1 MSLVDCAIWS
11 FAWGGG
17 AFSMEHVLVT
27 ASVSTYKTFIVGL
40 SLLQTSQSLQSKTFE
55 INVHESDIDFEKRM
69 LPVEEIIEILP
80 LPQSL

>member
-1 MSLVDCAIWS
+1 MSLVDYAIWS
-11 FAWGGG
+11 FAWGGT
-17 AFSMEHVLVT
+17 FSMEHVLVT

-69 LPVEEIIEILP
+69 VPVEEIIEILP

>member
-1 MSLVDCAIWS
+1 M
-11 FAWGGG
+11 
-17 AFSMEHVLVT
+17 VT

-69 LPVEEIIEILP
+69 IPVEEIIEILP

>member
-1 MSLVDCAIWS
+1 
-11 FAWGGG
+11 
-17 AFSMEHVLVT
+17 MEHVLVT

-55 INVHESDIDFEKRM
+55 INVNESDIDFKKRM
-69 LPVEEIIEILP
+69 VPVEEIIEILP

>member
-1 MSLVDCAIWS
+1 M
-11 FAWGGG
+11 
-17 AFSMEHVLVT
+17 VT
-27 ASVSTYKTFIVGL
+27 ASVSIYKTFIVGL

-69 LPVEEIIEILP
+69 VPVEEIIEILP

>member
-1 MSLVDCAIWS
+1 
-11 FAWGGG
+11 
-17 AFSMEHVLVT
+17 MEHVLVT

-40 SLLQTSQSLQSKTFE
+40 SFLQTSQSLQSKTFE

-69 LPVEEIIEILP
+69 VPVEEIIEILP

>member
-1 MSLVDCAIWS
+1 MVICL
-11 FAWGGG
+11 GGT
-17 AFSMEHVLVT
+17 FSMEHVLVT

-55 INVHESDIDFEKRM
+55 INLHESDIDFEKRVV
-69 LPVEEIIEILP
+69 PVQQKIEILP

>member
-1 MSLVDCAIWS
+1 MVICL
-11 FAWGGG
+11 GGT
-17 AFSMEHVLVT
+17 FSMEHVLVT

-69 LPVEEIIEILP
+69 VPVEEIIEILP

>member
-1 MSLVDCAIWS
+1 MVICL
-11 FAWGGG
+11 GGT
-17 AFSMEHVLVT
+17 FSMEHVLVT

-40 SLLQTSQSLQSKTFE
+40 SFLQTSQSLQSKTFE

-69 LPVEEIIEILP
+69 VPVEEIIEILP

>member
-1 MSLVDCAIWS
+1 MSLVDYAIWS

-17 AFSMEHVLVT
+17 GTFSMEHVLVT

-40 SLLQTSQSLQSKTFE
+40 SLLQTSQSKTFE
-55 INVHESDIDFEKRM
+55 INLHESDIDFEKRVV
-69 LPVEEIIEILP
+69 PVKQKIEILP

>member
-1 MSLVDCAIWS
+1 MSLVDYAIWS

-17 AFSMEHVLVT
+17 TFSMEHVLVT

-55 INVHESDIDFEKRM
+55 INLHESDIDFEKRVV
-69 LPVEEIIEILP
+69 PVKQKIEILL

>member
-1 MSLVDCAIWS
+1 MVICL
-11 FAWGGG
+11 GGT
-17 AFSMEHVLVT
+17 FSMEHVLVT
-27 ASVSTYKTFIVGL
+27 ASVSIYKTFIVGL

-69 LPVEEIIEILP
+69 VPVEEIIEILP

>member
-1 MSLVDCAIWS
+1 
-11 FAWGGG
+11 
-17 AFSMEHVLVT
+17 MEHVLVT
-27 ASVSTYKTFIVGL
+27 ASVSTYKTFIVVL

-69 LPVEEIIEILP
+69 VPVEEIIEILP

>member
-1 MSLVDCAIWS
+1 
-11 FAWGGG
+11 
-17 AFSMEHVLVT
+17 MEHVLVT

-40 SLLQTSQSLQSKTFE
+40 SLLQSSQSLQSNTSE

-69 LPVEEIIEILP
+69 VPVEEIIEILP